1 MAPFQNKMRLSTGAK
16 GNVVNK
22 KALVSM
28 KGALKEHAK
37 KNKVLEAA
45 LAEEQV
51 KTAAMGKKARAF
63 EIITRKGVSLA
74 KTAYGERETAR
85 LIYGKA
91 RPYIAPKKVVMD
103 ADVAEAMHLYSNS
116 KMWTSRSARRSTR
129 RRERMPGTTSAQCP
143 RPQPASTARA
153 RSRAIGNQRVRK
165 QKERS
170 RRLAW
175 KLKRSRWMQCG
186 GWHTRIG
193 RAD

>member
-63 EIITRKGVSLA
+63 EIIARKGVSLA

-103 ADVAEAMHLYSNS
+103 ADVAEAIAPLFKFKNVDLEKCEEKYQEKGKN
-116 KMWTSRSARRSTR
+116 ARYYVRPVPKAAFVAKAEAAA
-129 RRERMPGTTSAQCP
+129 REYRKGQEPGDWESEGEEAEGAEQEAGSET
-143 RPQPASTARA
+143 
-153 RSRAIGNQRVRK
+153 
-165 QKERS
+165 EEE
-170 RRLAW
+170 
-175 KLKRSRWMQCG
+175 
-186 GWHTRIG
+186 
-193 RAD
+193 